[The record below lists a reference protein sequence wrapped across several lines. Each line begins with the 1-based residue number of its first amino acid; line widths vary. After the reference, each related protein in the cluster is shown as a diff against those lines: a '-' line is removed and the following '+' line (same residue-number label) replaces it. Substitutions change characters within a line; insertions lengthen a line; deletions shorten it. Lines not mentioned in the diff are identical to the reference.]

1 LTVCHFIENNN
12 EANGSNKAQDKDK
25 KEMKANNARYAV
37 AIGMVAVLSLFHALN
52 AAIVR
57 IGSPDKTTKPGFII
71 NTFSNT
77 VTGVVKVKT
86 NDLNNVVTRRGNV
99 SSRGTNFTRSLSSS
113 SNSGFLT
120 KEQDEFYRTY
130 TRQVAHEIITITNVQ
145 YVVATWRKG
154 DEMWQ
159 TTNQVVVIQ
168 GRQQTDKLGDVEVR
182 VTKLESIFPVHY
194 SKLKL
199 ITNLKSVGKWSAV
212 KEQLEKADCMDEWN
226 ASMFILDT
234 HPLFIAA
241 TNDAVKEGICT
252 VEQIKTLLE
261 NSVDR

>member
-1 LTVCHFIENNN
+1 M
-12 EANGSNKAQDKDK
+12 KDK
-25 KEMKANNARYAV
+25 ARYAV
-37 AIGMVAVLSLFHALN
+37 AVAALAVITAFTVLN

-57 IGSPDKTTKPGFII
+57 VGEPDKNTKPGFVI

-77 VTGVVKVKT
+77 VTGVVKART
-86 NDLNNVVTRRGNV
+86 NDLSKVVTRMGSV
-99 SSRGTNFTRSLSSS
+99 SARGTQNFRRSRSSS
-113 SNSGFLT
+113 GDSHFLT
-120 KEQDEFYRTY
+120 KEQDEFYRSY
-130 TRQVAHEIITITNVQ
+130 TRQVAQEIITITNVQ

-168 GRQQTDKLGDVEVR
+168 GRQMNDKLGEVENR

-199 ITNLKSVGKWSAV
+199 ITNLKAVGKWSAV
-212 KEQLEKADCMDEWN
+212 KQQLEAADCMDEWN
-226 ASMFILDT
+226 ASMFITDS

-241 TNDAVKEGICT
+241 TNNAVQAGVCT
-252 VEQIKTLLE
+252 VEQIQTLLK
-261 NSVDR
+261 NSVDE